1 MFNNIKV
8 AFEDKSDKDL
18 SRAYL
23 LFKTISNPIISKT
36 LTAFVKVAIW
46 LKLPINPIIR
56 ATVYKHFC
64 GGTTITNSQDTIDKL
79 WKSHIGTIL
88 DFSAEGKENEEDF
101 NRAMNETIASIK
113 KAKTESSIP
122 FSVFKPT
129 GLARF
134 ALLEKI
140 SSKLKLTKEE
150 EIEKNTFEG
159 RIENICRIASENK
172 VPLFIDAEESWI
184 QNEIDDIAIA
194 MMQKF
199 NKKEAWIFNTLQL
212 YRNDRVAHLEML
224 LKLAKEKNFFVGL
237 KLVRGAYHEQEIERA
252 KEKGYDCPVHTAKEN
267 TDIDYNKALTLC
279 IENIDFVSVCA
290 GTHNEDSSVLLIELL
305 EKHSISKDDKRVYF
319 SQLLGMSDHISYNA
333 AKAGFNV
340 VKYVPYGPVKDVLP
354 YLIRRAEEKPQL
366 LDKWGV
372 SSQILL
378 RKRKGEKQIR
388 SYKLLLLYR
397 R

>member
-1 MFNNIKV
+1 MINFENIKV
-8 AFEDKSDKDL
+8 AFADKSDKDL

-23 LFKTISNPIISKT
+23 LFKTISNPIISNT
-36 LTAFVKVAIW
+36 LTAFIKVAMW
-46 LKLPINPIIR
+46 LHLPISWAIK

-64 GGTTITNSQDTIDKL
+64 GGTTIENSQATIDKL
-79 WKSHIGTIL
+79 WESNIGTIL

-101 NRAMNETIASIK
+101 NLAMNETIASIQ
-113 KAKTESSIP
+113 KAKSESSIP

-140 SSKLKLTKEE
+140 SNNSNLTKEE
-150 EIEKNTFEG
+150 EIEKTTFEG
-159 RIENICRIASENK
+159 RIENICQTASDNK

-184 QNEIDDIAIA
+184 QDAIDDIAIK

-199 NKKEAWIFNTLQL
+199 NKNEAWIFNTLQL
-212 YRNDRVAHLEML
+212 YRNDRVDHLEML
-224 LKLAKEKNFFVGL
+224 LKLATEKKFFVGL

-252 KEKGYDCPVHTAKEN
+252 KEKGYNCPVHTIKEN
-267 TDIDYNKALTLC
+267 TDIDYNKALTIC

-290 GTHNEDSSVLLIELL
+290 GTHNEESSALLVELL
-305 EKHSISKDDKRVYF
+305 NKHNISKDDKRVYF

-333 AKAGFNV
+333 AKEGFNV

-354 YLIRRAEEKPQL
+354 YLIRRAEENTSIAGQMGRELTNIIEEK
-366 LDKWGV
+366 
-372 SSQILL
+372 
-378 RKRKGEKQIR
+378 KR
-388 SYKLLLLYR
+388 R
-397 R
+397 RNI

>member
-252 KEKGYDCPVHTAKEN
+252 KEKGYDCPVHIAKEN

-290 GTHNEDSSVLLIELL
+290 GTHNEESSVLLIELL

-354 YLIRRAEEKPQL
+354 YLIRRAEENTSIAGQMGRELINIIEEK
-366 LDKWGV
+366 KR
-372 SSQILL
+372 
-378 RKRKGEKQIR
+378 RKTN
-388 SYKLLLLYR
+388 
-397 R
+397 

>member
-184 QNEIDDIAIA
+184 QNEIDDIAIS

-354 YLIRRAEEKPQL
+354 YLIRRAEENTSIAGQMGRELTNIIEEK
-366 LDKWGV
+366 KR
-372 SSQILL
+372 
-378 RKRKGEKQIR
+378 RKTN
-388 SYKLLLLYR
+388 
-397 R
+397 

>member
-1 MFNNIKV
+1 MINFENIKV
-8 AFEDKSDKDL
+8 AFADKSDKDL

-23 LFKTISNPIISKT
+23 LFKTISNPIISNT
-36 LTAFVKVAIW
+36 LTAFIKVAMW
-46 LKLPINPIIR
+46 LHLPISWAIK

-64 GGTTITNSQDTIDKL
+64 GGTTIENSQATIDKL
-79 WKSHIGTIL
+79 WESNIGTIL

-101 NRAMNETIASIK
+101 NLAMNETIASIQ
-113 KAKTESSIP
+113 KAKSESSIP

-140 SSKLKLTKEE
+140 SNNSNLTKEE
-150 EIEKNTFEG
+150 EIEKTNFEG
-159 RIENICRIASENK
+159 RIENICQTASDNK

-184 QNEIDDIAIA
+184 QGAIDDIAIK

-199 NKKEAWIFNTLQL
+199 NKNEAWIYNTLQL
-212 YRNDRVAHLEML
+212 YRNDRVDHLEML
-224 LKLAKEKNFFVGL
+224 FKLAAEEKFFVGL

-252 KEKGYDCPVHTAKEN
+252 KEKGYNCPVHTIKEN

-290 GTHNEDSSVLLIELL
+290 GTHNEESSALLVELL
-305 EKHSISKDDKRVYF
+305 NKHNISKDDKRVYF

-333 AKAGFNV
+333 AKEGFNV
-340 VKYVPYGPVKDVLP
+340 VKYVPYEPVKDVLS
-354 YLIRRAEEKPQL
+354 YLIRRAEENTSIAGQMGRELTNIIEEK
-366 LDKWGV
+366 
-372 SSQILL
+372 
-378 RKRKGEKQIR
+378 KR
-388 SYKLLLLYR
+388 R
-397 R
+397 RNA

>member
-1 MFNNIKV
+1 MINFENIKV
-8 AFEDKSDKDL
+8 AFADKSDKDL

-23 LFKTISNPIISKT
+23 LFKTISNPIISNT
-36 LTAFVKVAIW
+36 LTAFIKVAMW
-46 LKLPINPIIR
+46 LHLPINWAIK

-64 GGTTITNSQDTIDKL
+64 GGTTIENSQATIEKL
-79 WKSHIGTIL
+79 WESHIGTIL

-101 NRAMNETIASIK
+101 NLAMNETIASIQ
-113 KAKTESSIP
+113 KAKLESSIP

-140 SSKLKLTKEE
+140 SNNSNLTKEE
-150 EIEKNTFEG
+150 EIEKTIFEG
-159 RIENICRIASENK
+159 RIENICQTASDNK

-184 QNEIDDIAIA
+184 QDAIDDIAIK

-199 NKKEAWIFNTLQL
+199 NKNEACIFNTLQL
-212 YRNDRVAHLEML
+212 YRNDRVDHLEML
-224 LKLAKEKNFFVGL
+224 FKLATEEKFFVGL

-252 KEKGYDCPVHTAKEN
+252 KEKGYNCPVHTIKEN
-267 TDIDYNKALTLC
+267 TDIDYNKALTIC

-290 GTHNEDSSVLLIELL
+290 GTHNEESSALLVELL
-305 EKHSISKDDKRVYF
+305 NKHNISKDDKRVYF

-333 AKAGFNV
+333 AKEGFNV

-354 YLIRRAEEKPQL
+354 YLIRRAEENTSISGQMGRELTNIIEEK
-366 LDKWGV
+366 
-372 SSQILL
+372 
-378 RKRKGEKQIR
+378 KR
-388 SYKLLLLYR
+388 R
-397 R
+397 RNA

>member
-1 MFNNIKV
+1 MINFENIKV
-8 AFEDKSDKDL
+8 AFADKSDKDL

-23 LFKTISNPIISKT
+23 LFKTISNPFISNT
-36 LTAFVKVAIW
+36 LTAFIKVAMW
-46 LKLPINPIIR
+46 LHLPINWAIK

-64 GGTTITNSQDTIDKL
+64 GGTTIENSQATIEKL
-79 WKSHIGTIL
+79 WESHIGTIL

-101 NRAMNETIASIK
+101 NLAMNETIASIQ
-113 KAKTESSIP
+113 KAKSESSIP

-140 SSKLKLTKEE
+140 SNNSNLTKEE
-150 EIEKNTFEG
+150 EIEKTIFEG
-159 RIENICRIASENK
+159 RIENICQTASDNK

-184 QNEIDDIAIA
+184 QDAIDDIAIK

-199 NKKEAWIFNTLQL
+199 NKNEAWIYNTLQL
-212 YRNDRVAHLEML
+212 YRNDRVDHLEML
-224 LKLAKEKNFFVGL
+224 FKLAAEEKFFVGL

-252 KEKGYDCPVHTAKEN
+252 KEKGYNCPVHTIKEN

-290 GTHNEDSSVLLIELL
+290 GTHNEESSALLVELL
-305 EKHSISKDDKRVYF
+305 NKHNISKDDKRVYF

-333 AKAGFNV
+333 AKEGFNV
-340 VKYVPYGPVKDVLP
+340 VKYVPYGPIKDVLP
-354 YLIRRAEEKPQL
+354 YLIRRAEENTSIAGQMGRELTNIIEEK
-366 LDKWGV
+366 
-372 SSQILL
+372 
-378 RKRKGEKQIR
+378 KR
-388 SYKLLLLYR
+388 R
-397 R
+397 RNA

>member
-1 MFNNIKV
+1 MINFENIKV
-8 AFEDKSDKDL
+8 AFADKSDKDL

-23 LFKTISNPIISKT
+23 LFKTISNPIISNT
-36 LTAFVKVAIW
+36 LTAFIKVAMW
-46 LKLPINPIIR
+46 LHLPISWAIK

-64 GGTTITNSQDTIDKL
+64 GGTTIENSQATIDKL
-79 WKSHIGTIL
+79 WESNIGTIL

-101 NRAMNETIASIK
+101 NLAMNETIASIQ
-113 KAKTESSIP
+113 KAKSESSIP

-140 SSKLKLTKEE
+140 SNNSNLTKEE
-150 EIEKNTFEG
+150 EIEKTNFEG
-159 RIENICRIASENK
+159 RIENICQTASDNK

-184 QNEIDDIAIA
+184 QGAIDDIAIK

-199 NKKEAWIFNTLQL
+199 NKNEAWIYNTLQL
-212 YRNDRVAHLEML
+212 YRNDRVDHLEML
-224 LKLAKEKNFFVGL
+224 FKLAAEEKFFVGL

-252 KEKGYDCPVHTAKEN
+252 KEKGYNCPVHTIKEN

-290 GTHNEDSSVLLIELL
+290 GTHNEESSALLVELL
-305 EKHSISKDDKRVYF
+305 NKHNISKDDKRVYF

-333 AKAGFNV
+333 AKEGFNV
-340 VKYVPYGPVKDVLP
+340 VKYVPYGPVKDVLS
-354 YLIRRAEEKPQL
+354 YLIRRAEENTSIAGQMGRELTNIIEEK
-366 LDKWGV
+366 
-372 SSQILL
+372 
-378 RKRKGEKQIR
+378 KR
-388 SYKLLLLYR
+388 R
-397 R
+397 RNA

>member
-36 LTAFVKVAIW
+36 LTAFVKVAMW

-354 YLIRRAEEKPQL
+354 YLIRRAEENTSIAGQMGRELINIIEEK
-366 LDKWGV
+366 KR
-372 SSQILL
+372 
-378 RKRKGEKQIR
+378 RKIN
-388 SYKLLLLYR
+388 
-397 R
+397 

>member
-1 MFNNIKV
+1 MINFENIKV
-8 AFEDKSDKDL
+8 AFADKSDKDL

-23 LFKTISNPIISKT
+23 LFKTISNPIISNT
-36 LTAFVKVAIW
+36 LTAFIKVAMW
-46 LKLPINPIIR
+46 LHLPISWAIK

-64 GGTTITNSQDTIDKL
+64 GGTTIENSQATIDKL
-79 WKSHIGTIL
+79 WESHIGTIL
-88 DFSAEGKENEEDF
+88 DFSAEGKEIEEDF
-101 NRAMNETIASIK
+101 NLAMNETIASIQ
-113 KAKTESSIP
+113 KAKSESSIP

-140 SSKLKLTKEE
+140 SNNSNLTKEE
-150 EIEKNTFEG
+150 EIEKTIFEG
-159 RIENICRIASENK
+159 RIENICQTASDNK

-184 QNEIDDIAIA
+184 QDAIDDIAIK

-199 NKKEAWIFNTLQL
+199 NKNEAWIFNTLQL
-212 YRNDRVAHLEML
+212 YRNDRVDHLEML
-224 LKLAKEKNFFVGL
+224 LKLATEKKFFVGL

-252 KEKGYDCPVHTAKEN
+252 KEKGYNCPVHTIKEN

-290 GTHNEDSSVLLIELL
+290 GTHNEESSALLVELL
-305 EKHSISKDDKRVYF
+305 NKHNISKDDKRVYF

-333 AKAGFNV
+333 AKEGFNV

-354 YLIRRAEEKPQL
+354 YLIRRAEENTSIAGQMGRELTNIIEEK
-366 LDKWGV
+366 
-372 SSQILL
+372 
-378 RKRKGEKQIR
+378 KR
-388 SYKLLLLYR
+388 R
-397 R
+397 RNA

>member
-1 MFNNIKV
+1 MINFENIKV
-8 AFEDKSDKDL
+8 AFADKSDKDL

-23 LFKTISNPIISKT
+23 LFKTISNPIISNT
-36 LTAFVKVAIW
+36 LTAFIKVAMW
-46 LKLPINPIIR
+46 LHLPISWAIK

-64 GGTTITNSQDTIDKL
+64 GGTTIENSQATIDKL
-79 WKSHIGTIL
+79 WESHIGTIL

-101 NRAMNETIASIK
+101 NLAMNETIASIQ
-113 KAKTESSIP
+113 KAKSESSIP

-140 SSKLKLTKEE
+140 SNKTKLTKEE
-150 EIEKNTFEG
+150 EIEKTTFKV
-159 RIENICRIASENK
+159 RIENICQTASDNK

-184 QNEIDDIAIA
+184 QDAIDDITIK

-199 NKKEAWIFNTLQL
+199 NKNEAWIYNTLQL
-212 YRNDRVAHLEML
+212 YRNDRVDHLEML
-224 LKLAKEKNFFVGL
+224 FKLATEEKFFVGL

-252 KEKGYDCPVHTAKEN
+252 KEKGYNCPVHTIKEN
-267 TDIDYNKALTLC
+267 TDIDYNKALTIC

-290 GTHNEDSSVLLIELL
+290 GTHNEESSALLVELL
-305 EKHSISKDDKRVYF
+305 NKHNISKDDKRVYF

-333 AKAGFNV
+333 AKEGFNV

-354 YLIRRAEEKPQL
+354 YLIRRAEENTSIAGQMGRELTNIIEEK
-366 LDKWGV
+366 
-372 SSQILL
+372 
-378 RKRKGEKQIR
+378 KR
-388 SYKLLLLYR
+388 R
-397 R
+397 RNI

>member
-1 MFNNIKV
+1 MIHFDNIKV
-8 AFEDKSDKDL
+8 AFADKSDKDL

-23 LFKTISNPIISKT
+23 LFKTISNPIISNT
-36 LTAFVKVAIW
+36 LTAFIKVAMW
-46 LKLPINPIIR
+46 LHLPINWAIK

-64 GGTTITNSQDTIDKL
+64 GGTTIENSQATINKL
-79 WKSHIGTIL
+79 WESHIGTIL

-101 NRAMNETIASIK
+101 NLAMNETIASIQ
-113 KAKTESSIP
+113 KAKSESSIP

-140 SSKLKLTKEE
+140 SNNSNLTKEE
-150 EIEKNTFEG
+150 EIEKTTFEG
-159 RIENICRIASENK
+159 RIENICQTASDNK

-184 QNEIDDIAIA
+184 QNAIDDIAIK

-199 NKKEAWIFNTLQL
+199 NKNEAWIYNTLQL
-212 YRNDRVAHLEML
+212 YRNDRVDHLEML
-224 LKLAKEKNFFVGL
+224 LKLATEKKFFVGL

-252 KEKGYDCPVHTAKEN
+252 KEKGYNCPVHTIKEN

-290 GTHNEDSSVLLIELL
+290 GTHNEESSALLVELL
-305 EKHSISKDDKRVYF
+305 NKHNISKDDKRVYF

-333 AKAGFNV
+333 AKEGFNV

-354 YLIRRAEEKPQL
+354 YLIRRAEENTSIAGQMGRELTNIIEEK
-366 LDKWGV
+366 
-372 SSQILL
+372 
-378 RKRKGEKQIR
+378 KR
-388 SYKLLLLYR
+388 R
-397 R
+397 RNA

>member
-1 MFNNIKV
+1 MINFENIKV
-8 AFEDKSDKDL
+8 AFADKSDKDL

-23 LFKTISNPIISKT
+23 LFKTISNPIISNT
-36 LTAFVKVAIW
+36 LTAFIKVAMW
-46 LKLPINPIIR
+46 LHLPISWAIK

-64 GGTTITNSQDTIDKL
+64 GGTTIENSQATIDKL
-79 WKSHIGTIL
+79 WESHIGTIL
-88 DFSAEGKENEEDF
+88 DFSAEGKEIEEDF
-101 NRAMNETIASIK
+101 NLAMNETIASIQ
-113 KAKTESSIP
+113 KAKSESSIP

-199 NKKEAWIFNTLQL
+199 NKNEAWIFNTLQL
-212 YRNDRVAHLEML
+212 YRNDRVDHLEML
-224 LKLAKEKNFFVGL
+224 LKLATEKKFFVGL
-237 KLVRGAYHEQEIERA
+237 KLVRGAYHEQEIKRA
-252 KEKGYDCPVHTAKEN
+252 KEKGYNCPVHTIKEN

-290 GTHNEDSSVLLIELL
+290 GTHNEESSALLVELL
-305 EKHSISKDDKRVYF
+305 NKHNISKDDKRVYF

-333 AKAGFNV
+333 AKEGFNV

-354 YLIRRAEEKPQL
+354 YLIRRAEENTSIAGQMGRELTNIIEEK
-366 LDKWGV
+366 
-372 SSQILL
+372 
-378 RKRKGEKQIR
+378 KR
-388 SYKLLLLYR
+388 R
-397 R
+397 RNA

>member
-36 LTAFVKVAIW
+36 LTAFVKVAMW

-172 VPLFIDAEESWI
+172 VPVFIDAEESWI

-290 GTHNEDSSVLLIELL
+290 GTHNEESSVLLIELL

-354 YLIRRAEEKPQL
+354 YLIRRAEENTSIAGQMGRELINIIEEK
-366 LDKWGV
+366 KR
-372 SSQILL
+372 
-378 RKRKGEKQIR
+378 RKIN
-388 SYKLLLLYR
+388 
-397 R
+397 

>member
-18 SRAYL
+18 SRAYI

-36 LTAFVKVAIW
+36 LTSFVKVAMW

-79 WKSHIGTIL
+79 WESHIGTIL

-150 EIEKNTFEG
+150 EIEKKTFEV
-159 RIENICRIASENK
+159 RIENICRIARENK

-184 QNEIDDIAIA
+184 QNGIDDIAIS
-194 MMQKF
+194 MMQMF

-340 VKYVPYGPVKDVLP
+340 VKYVPYGPVEDVLP
-354 YLIRRAEEKPQL
+354 YLIRRAEENTSIAGQMGRELTNIIEEK
-366 LDKWGV
+366 KR
-372 SSQILL
+372 
-378 RKRKGEKQIR
+378 RKIN
-388 SYKLLLLYR
+388 
-397 R
+397 